1 METNQRGRQKP
12 GVVVWLA
19 ALCAVAVLG
28 AGIAG
33 EVWLRPAEGGN
44 WQALLPAALLALAA
58 VLGIVWLARARAA
71 RRWNAAV
78 DAYAER
84 EIARSRRKHAAK
96 GGRSVTTPRGIL
108 QRLRASHGHRPQL
121 VDQQT
126 ES

>member
-1 METNQRGRQKP
+1 METNQTSRQKP

-28 AGIAG
+28 AGVAG
-33 EVWLRPAEGGN
+33 ELWLRPAEGGS
-44 WQALLPAALLALAA
+44 WQALLPAAILALTA

-84 EIARSRRKHAAK
+84 EIARSLRKHAAK
-96 GGRSVTTPRGIL
+96 RGRSVSAPRGIL
-108 QRLRASHGHRPQL
+108 QRLRASHSHRLQL
-121 VDQQT
+121 VDQET
-126 ES
+126 E